1 MPVASFG
8 FPGVA
13 EAPDEVVLMRIEL
26 DGWVETPCW
35 PAGVSVRT
43 FRPEDAPAVHQL
55 LVDAFAG
62 APEEIL
68 LFGEWHETTTTDPQ
82 FDPGAWFLAEE
93 DGVLVGAALA
103 WDDGFLKD
111 LAVHPKARRR
121 GIGAALLHHL
131 FRELAG
137 RGIDRV
143 SLKVLASNHEAR
155 RLYERV
161 GMTDVG
167 RP

>member
-121 GIGAALLHHL
+121 GIERR
-131 FRELAG
+131 FSTTSS
-137 RGIDRV
+137 V
-143 SLKVLASNHEAR
+143 SSPA
-155 RLYERV
+155 V
-161 GMTDVG
+161 GSIG
-167 RP
+167 CRSRCSRPTTKPAVSTSGSA